1 MEGNFRDTANKIE
14 IEMKEVKEKLSSLM
28 ASANKSTQEGQ
39 LVERGTEKKI
49 VNSDAVF
56 LST

>member
-1 MEGNFRDTANKIE
+1 MEGNFRDTTNKIE

-28 ASANKSTQEGQ
+28 ASADKSTQEGQ
-39 LVERGTEKKI
+39 LVERGIEKKI
-49 VNSDAVF
+49 VKSDNVF

>member
-1 MEGNFRDTANKIE
+1 MEGNFRDTTNKIE

-28 ASANKSTQEGQ
+28 ASADKSTQEGQ
-39 LVERGTEKKI
+39 LVERGIEKKI
-49 VNSDAVF
+49 VKSDTVF